1 MPFIHVTWLPK
12 ACRTASTRKEVADA
26 IIKAV
31 TAVKSADIA
40 PENLVVRFS
49 ESVGGF
55 PLPKGY
61 SEKYVRG
68 MTASLPGH
76 RPRHI
81 VSHYLRPSTLAMQP
95 RPFGAGQGT
104 MRPQARMDGEC
115 CQHWRRV
122 YMVARRTEGNPRRGW
137 DCISISELWPIA
149 APAWGKPCQARS
161 GRCDLAGIGLR
172 MPGPIKATTTLR

>member
-1 MPFIHVTWLPK
+1 MPFIQVTWLPK

-61 SEKYVRG
+61 SEKYARG
-68 MTASLPGH
+68 NDSHIASH
-76 RPRHI
+76 N
-81 VSHYLRPSTLAMQP
+81 LRSSTLAVQP

-104 MRPQARMDGEC
+104 MRPQAHGMGASCFHLVRVHIICSLSIGRLETRAHGREAC
-115 CQHWRRV
+115 GRR
-122 YMVARRTEGNPRRGW
+122 P
-137 DCISISELWPIA
+137 ELLSAFRPYH
-149 APAWGKPCQARS
+149 
-161 GRCDLAGIGLR
+161 
-172 MPGPIKATTTLR
+172 